1 MKKAV
6 IITKSC
12 KICGLHFET
21 KDTKRGRKKKLVRR
35 LVHLD

>member
-21 KDTKRGRKKKLVRR
+21 KDTKRGRKKRNLFEG
-35 LVHLD
+35 LCI